1 MRNLFKELEKNKI
14 KQLTKINTGNKK
26 KTILLYNY
34 NYTNT
39 TTKYS
44 TSKCFLTIKAVME
57 MFNFLNHF
65 NKPSGK
71 EKEFLFE
78 KYVPNK
84 KTGLF

>member
-1 MRNLFKELEKNKI
+1 
-14 KQLTKINTGNKK
+14 
-26 KTILLYNY
+26 
-34 NYTNT
+34 
-39 TTKYS
+39 
-44 TSKCFLTIKAVME
+44 ME